1 MMAVKED
8 GEINLVKRAAQVTC
22 DVFTKKLKE
31 DIMEIVDAEKVGLLF
46 LYKCETY
53 YCGHIPLEM

>member
-8 GEINLVKRAAQVTC
+8 GEINLVKRASQVTC

-31 DIMEIVDAEKVGLLF
+31 DIMEIVDAEKAR
-46 LYKCETY
+46 
-53 YCGHIPLEM
+53 HINFQVCSPLKE